1 MSRTVARALLSGAL
15 CFLTAP
21 AALAEEQ
28 VTPAEDLA
36 RLDLSGAWYVLIH
49 YKDERSEDPSITK
62 FRDFAWSIEQ
72 TANSLSVEYYP
83 VVLFDEETEIERRHA
98 MRGHQPWQPSQANL
112 AALARSLDVSSRAM
126 TSKRMTGSVAEGF
139 RSRAPVASGGLNIV
153 SFTKSWDVRFEPE
166 AIQIVVTDSLS
177 ATAGLEGSE
186 DSTVYRITERFGP
199 NELRG
204 TYEEASRRGS
214 IRMIRAGQ
222 RRVVK

>member
-1 MSRTVARALLSGAL
+1 MSRTVARALLSGAF
-15 CFLTAP
+15 CCLTAS
-21 AALAEEQ
+21 AALAEGN
-28 VTPAEDLA
+28 VATADDLA
-36 RLDLSGAWYVLIH
+36 KLDLSGAWYVLIH
-49 YKDERSEDPSITK
+49 YKDESSEDGSITK

-83 VVLFDEETEIERRHA
+83 VVLFDEDTEIERRHA
-98 MRGHQPWQPSQANL
+98 MRGHQPWQPSPANL
-112 AALARSLDVSSRAM
+112 AALTRSLDVSSRAM

-139 RSRAPVASGGLNIV
+139 RSSAPVASGGLNII
-153 SFTKSWDVRFEPE
+153 SFTKSWEVRFEPN
-166 AIQIVVTDSLS
+166 AIRIVVTDSLS

-186 DSTVYRITERFGP
+186 DSSVYIITRRLGP